1 MTKLNFTILLTLY
14 DRHEDTKYW
23 LEENIFE
30 DINYFIAD
38 GSLYNHNQKLFKE
51 LKYKNVTYKRFAYD
65 ASTIDYL
72 NKLKKSLSE
81 IKTKYVMIN
90 DNDDFLVKD
99 GVKQIV
105 SFLNDN
111 SEYNICSGKIF
122 YIQKSLKFINKYY
135 FNLNSLNN
143 YGYKDYSFNESLKRY
158 LSKLN
163 GCKYLWYSVYET
175 NLLVKIVDKLI
186 LYKIYDW
193 QNIEIAHTILSLKYG
208 RFKYLNMCHYVRQ
221 TTTRGVTETMA
232 KNISMKKT
240 INRSIELKRFLN
252 LIIDDSVGLSF
263 EKIERMMS
271 GSYQY
276 GNKKFKTSKK
286 LFNYL
291 FGRILL
297 LFKLKLSSVRYL
309 LTKII

>member
-1 MTKLNFTILLTLY
+1 MAKLNFTILLTLY
-14 DRHEDTKYW
+14 NRHEDTKYW

-30 DINYFIAD
+30 DINYFAAD

-65 ASTIDYL
+65 ASTVDYL

-163 GCKYLWYSVYET
+163 GWYGDKKYYYVEKFEREFAEY
-175 NLLVKIVDKLI
+175 
-186 LYKIYDW
+186 
-193 QNIEIAHTILSLKYG
+193 HGRKYG
-208 RFKYLNMCHYVRQ
+208 LMTPNCTLATHLLLTALGIKKGDSVINQDSTWVAPAAAVSY
-221 TTTRGVTETMA
+221 TGA
-232 KNISMKKT
+232 KNIFCD
-240 INRSIELKRFLN
+240 NN
-252 LIIDDSVGLSF
+252 LENWCLVH
-263 EKIERMMS
+263 
-271 GSYQY
+271 
-276 GNKKFKTSKK
+276 
-286 LFNYL
+286 
-291 FGRILL
+291 
-297 LFKLKLSSVRYL
+297 
-309 LTKII
+309 